1 MSTVDKELLAEYR
14 RAYSRWDDSSGSDT
28 VIHPLALMGQRMR
41 NVMAAVDHLMVQES
55 GQLDAWPT
63 TVAWVAD
70 DTETCVFCA
79 WPESSTVVLR
89 IGDSNACETHI
100 WAGLLSKLG
109 PHPRGEGFYFDAQ
122 A

>member
-1 MSTVDKELLAEYR
+1 VDKELLDEYR
-14 RAYSRWDDSSGSDT
+14 RAYSQWEDQVGNA
-28 VIHPLALMGQRMR
+28 VHPLVRLGGRMR
-41 NVMAAVDHLMVQES
+41 DAMVVVDTAMVAES
-55 GQLDAWPT
+55 GQLDAWPA

-79 WPESSTVVLR
+79 WPESSAVVLR

-100 WAGLLSKLG
+100 WTGLLSKLG
-109 PHPRGEGFYFDAQ
+109 PHPREGFYFDAQ